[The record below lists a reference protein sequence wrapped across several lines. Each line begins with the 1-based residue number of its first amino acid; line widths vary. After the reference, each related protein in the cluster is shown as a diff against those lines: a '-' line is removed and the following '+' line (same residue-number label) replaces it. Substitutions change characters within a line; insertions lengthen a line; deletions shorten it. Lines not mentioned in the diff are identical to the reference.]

1 MKETVAGATP
11 AAVRRHNRETI
22 GFVNSSERPLLPPL
36 FGFGVMVILPVAL
49 VASTAQASA
58 FVDDLLRRKMR
69 FSASDLRSLDAGA
82 AVVKSLETPVRRELA
97 HFGVVYI
104 QAPPERFIERFRDI
118 ERFESGPGI
127 PQIGRFSVVP
137 QLQDLASLTLPVEDV
152 EALQT
157 CRPGDCDMK
166 LSAAAM
172 SRFRNQVNWS
182 SPNAARDAN
191 EVAREMILELVRT
204 YQANGNDA
212 LGHYDDDGDP
222 LPVAEE
228 FRALL
233 PSGDLL
239 PAPVPALI
247 AYLEDYP
254 RGRPAGAEDFFYWSV
269 VDFGLKP
276 TIRANHV
283 TIYPLSGG
291 PSSNVAYVIAIKQ
304 LYASHYF
311 HSTLELR
318 FLVNDDRRS
327 GRPGFYLVSIMRS
340 RNDGIT
346 GFAGSL
352 LRPIINRRSRNAVR
366 RYLEHV
372 KRQVERIAPAASR
385 DGRTSSSGTA
395 TAQMLRRAR
404 ALPSN
409 PS

>member
-1 MKETVAGATP
+1 MKKRTA
-11 AAVRRHNRETI
+11 
-22 GFVNSSERPLLPPL
+22 PL
-36 FGFGVMVILPVAL
+36 FGFEVIAIVLVAV
-49 VASTAQASA
+49 VASTDQPAA

-69 FSASDLRSLDAGA
+69 FSAADLRSLDAGA

-97 HFGVVYI
+97 YFGAVYI
-104 QAPPERFIERFRDI
+104 EAPPERFIERFRDI
-118 ERFESGPGI
+118 ERFERGPGV

-137 QLQDLASLTLPVEDV
+137 RRQDLASLTLPPEDV
-152 EALQT
+152 EALRI

-166 LSAAAM
+166 LSAATM

-191 EVAREMILELVRT
+191 EVAREMIIELVRA

-212 LGHYDDDGDP
+212 FGHYDDGGDP

-233 PSGDLL
+233 PNGDLL

-276 TIRANHV
+276 TIRISHV
-283 TIYPLSGG
+283 TIHPLAGS
-291 PSSNVAYVIAIKQ
+291 PSSNVPYAIAIKQ
-304 LYASHYF
+304 LYASHYL

-318 FLVNDDRRS
+318 SLVHDDRHP
-327 GRPGFYLVSIMRS
+327 GRPGFYLVSIIRS
-340 RNDGIT
+340 RNDGMT
-346 GFAGSL
+346 GFSGTL
-352 LRPIINRRSRNAVR
+352 LRPIINRRARNAVR
-366 RYLEHV
+366 HYLEHV
-372 KRQVERIAPAASR
+372 KRQVERIAPAAR
-385 DGRTSSSGTA
+385 
-395 TAQMLRRAR
+395 
-404 ALPSN
+404 
-409 PS
+409 

>member
-1 MKETVAGATP
+1 M
-11 AAVRRHNRETI
+11 
-22 GFVNSSERPLLPPL
+22 NSRERPVLPPL
-36 FGFGVMVILPVAL
+36 VGFGVRAIVLIAA
-49 VASTAQASA
+49 VASTAQAAA

-69 FSASDLRSLDAGA
+69 FSAADLRSLDAGA
-82 AVVKSLETPVRRELA
+82 AVVKSLETPVRQELA

-104 QAPPERFIERFRDI
+104 QAPQQRFIERFRDI

-152 EALQT
+152 QALRT

-166 LSAAAM
+166 LPAAAM

-182 SPNAARDAN
+182 SPDAARDAN
-191 EVAREMILELVRT
+191 AIARDMILELVRR

-222 LPVAEE
+222 LSVAEQ

-247 AYLEDYP
+247 AYLENYP
-254 RGRPAGAEDFFYWSV
+254 RSRPAGAEDFFYWSV

-283 TIYPLSGG
+283 TIYPLSG
-291 PSSNVAYVIAIKQ
+291 SSSANVAYVIAIKQ

-318 FLVNDDRRS
+318 FLVGDDRRP
-327 GRPGFYLVSIMRS
+327 GRQGFYLVSITRS
-340 RNDGIT
+340 RNDGMT
-346 GFAGSL
+346 GFTGSL
-352 LRPIINRRSRNAVR
+352 LRPIVSRRSRNAVG

-372 KRQVERIAPAASR
+372 KRQVERTAA
-385 DGRTSSSGTA
+385 
-395 TAQMLRRAR
+395 
-404 ALPSN
+404 AL
-409 PS
+409 